1 MSEVF
6 VQVLDWIAVLCLL
19 AGALLTLVA
28 GIGLIRFPDLL
39 SRMHTAAKP
48 QVLGLLLVL
57 VGLAIRL
64 VPVETNVFNAGT
76 LALVGLFQIVT
87 IPVGG
92 HIAARV
98 GYRSGRIQ
106 QDLLVHDALADRL
119 AEKERAQEA
128 ERQEE
133 EQARERAE
141 HQEGRA
147 QEAERTEQ

>member
-1 MSEVF
+1 MSDTF
-6 VQVLDWIAVLCLL
+6 VQVLDWIAIVCLL

-28 GIGLIRFPDLL
+28 GIGLVRFPDLL

-64 VPVETNVFNAGT
+64 IPVETNVFNIGT

-87 IPVGG
+87 IPVAG

-106 QDLLVHDALADRL
+106 HELLVQDALADRL
-119 AEKERAQEA
+119 AEKERVQEA
-128 ERQEE
+128 ERQAEE
-133 EQARERAE
+133 RERAE
-141 HQEGRA
+141 
-147 QEAERTEQ
+147 RTE

>member
-1 MSEVF
+1 MSDTF
-6 VQVLDWIAVLCLL
+6 VQVLDWIAIVCLL

-28 GIGLIRFPDLL
+28 GIGLVRFPDLL

-64 VPVETNVFNAGT
+64 IPVETNLFNIGT

-87 IPVGG
+87 IPVAG

-106 QDLLVHDALADRL
+106 HELLVQDALADRL
-119 AEKERAQEA
+119 AEKERVQEA
-128 ERQEE
+128 ERQAEE
-133 EQARERAE
+133 RERAE
-141 HQEGRA
+141 
-147 QEAERTEQ
+147 RTE

>member
-1 MSEVF
+1 MSDTF
-6 VQVLDWIAVLCLL
+6 VQVLDWIALLCLL

-28 GIGLIRFPDLL
+28 GIGLVRFPDLL

-64 VPVETNVFNAGT
+64 IPVETNVFNVGT

-87 IPVGG
+87 IPVAG

-106 QDLLVHDALADRL
+106 HDLLVKDALADRI
-119 AEKERAQEA
+119 AEKERAQEEA
-128 ERQEE
+128 ERQEKE
-133 EQARERAE
+133 REQER
-141 HQEGRA
+141 
-147 QEAERTEQ
+147 AERTE

>member
-1 MSEVF
+1 VSDEF
-6 VQVLDWIAVLCLL
+6 VQVLDWIAMLCLL

-57 VGLAIRL
+57 VGLGIRL
-64 VPVETNVFNAGT
+64 IPVETNVFNIGT
-76 LALVGLFQIVT
+76 LVLVGLFQVVT
-87 IPVGG
+87 IPVAG

-98 GYRSGRIQ
+98 GYRSGRIRH
-106 QDLLVHDALADRL
+106 DLLVKDALAERL

-128 ERQEE
+128 ER
-133 EQARERAE
+133 AE
-141 HQEGRA
+141 
-147 QEAERTEQ
+147 